1 MQELVAAVLGAAFD
15 FAEHGNRTR
24 IVAPDKLDS
33 SATFVGTVNG
43 AIGSRELG
51 KRMINSERSPLF

>member
-43 AIGSRELG
+43 AIGSRG